1 MHLSELVLHNIG
13 PYRGRQSMDLAT
25 REGQPVVLIGG
36 LNGCGK
42 TTLLDAMQLAL
53 YGNRAQLSNRGNQA
67 YEDYLTSMV
76 SRGIPLA
83 EGASVSLT
91 FSVQAHGQQT
101 EYQVTR
107 SWSAAGKRVKENL
120 DVVINGQ
127 WDKTLSTTWADHV
140 EDLLPLEIA
149 GLFFFDGEKIESL
162 ADPERAASV
171 IQTAIHSLLGAST
184 IEQLRTDLAALQK
197 RQVPESADTA
207 LEQEL
212 TDLVEQHRQE
222 TGELESTR
230 ERHTE
235 ISVARDAALAA
246 LEQAEKEFAADG
258 GTIYE
263 RQAQL
268 ESERASLQSQLNS
281 VQSQMRS
288 LAEGTL
294 PLALLADP
302 LKAITRQASG
312 ELKAGE
318 ARRIVSMLEERDAW
332 LVDQLPSEI
341 APEVEA
347 LLGGDRKLRAPEDD
361 NSPVLLL
368 GPTQAHDLELTS
380 TSIPD
385 QLKSA
390 KALLRHEDELKEN
403 LAQTEALLARIPD
416 ESRVTDRM
424 AARDTARAK
433 LARLDGQLSIL
444 DEDINRQVRNI
455 EVLEARIA
463 KVEARR
469 IQAGVDSEDKRR
481 IVEHAER
488 VRNTLATLSARLIE
502 RNIGRIEV
510 ATLDSFQRLMRKSG
524 LVGDL
529 RINPSDYTLQLT
541 TKSGS
546 PLSPSRLSAG
556 ERQLLAVALLWGLAR
571 VAGNQLPTVIDTP
584 LGRLDSV
591 HRQHLVERYFPQ
603 ASDQVLLLSTDEE
616 IDEGLLPQLS
626 PSIAASY
633 LLEHDPDQDLTII
646 KPGYW
651 WNAEDAHVA

>member
-1 MHLSELVLHNIG
+1 MHLTELVLHNIG
-13 PYRGRQSMDLAT
+13 PYRGRQSMNLAT

-91 FSVQAHGQQT
+91 FSVQAHGEQA
-101 EYQVTR
+101 EYRITR

-197 RQVPESADTA
+197 RQVPESGDSA

-212 TDLVEQHRQE
+212 TDLVEQHRHE
-222 TGELESTR
+222 TGELAASR
-230 ERHTE
+230 ERHAE
-235 ISVARDAALAA
+235 ISVMRDGALSE

-281 VQSQMRS
+281 VQSQMQS
-288 LAEGTL
+288 LSEGTL
-294 PLALLADP
+294 PLALLVDP
-302 LKAITRQASG
+302 LKAIMRQASD
-312 ELKAGE
+312 ELKASEGK
-318 ARRIVSMLEERDAW
+318 RVVSMLEERDAW
-332 LVDQLPSEI
+332 LVKQLPSDIACEI
-341 APEVEA
+341 QAVLE
-347 LLGGDRKLRAPEDD
+347 GDRSLRLPPDD
-361 NSPVLLL
+361 NSQMLLL
-368 GPTQAHDLELTS
+368 SPSQAHDLELTS
-380 TSIPD
+380 TLIPD
-385 QLKSA
+385 QLNAA
-390 KALLRHEDELKEN
+390 KTLLKQADELKEN
-403 LAQTEALLARIPD
+403 LAQTDALLARIPD
-416 ESRVTDRM
+416 ESRVTGRM
-424 AARDTARAK
+424 ATRDAARAK

-444 DEDINRQVRNI
+444 DEDINRQIRNI
-455 EVLEARIA
+455 EALEARIA

-469 IQAGVDSEDKRR
+469 IQIGVDSEDKRR

-510 ATLDSFQRLMRKSG
+510 ATLDSFRRLMRKSG

-529 RINPSDYTLQLT
+529 RINPNDYTLQLT
-541 TKSGS
+541 TKAGS